1 MSSIFS
7 ALQYRPLTNS
17 RGSNRSSLYILQYV
31 FTKEKFTFRGQPSS
45 REPPHQRTGMDYMS
59 LIKLIVLAMWMGWR
73 FAKAKSN
80 ILIAPLEFWKTYFG
94 CWKLSHEIKRLT
106 SSPNI
111 IWMMYVCL
119 IYMEEQT
126 HTTFHL
132 CMCGNW
138 KWVICWYDMGICVV
152 HI

>member
-1 MSSIFS
+1 MNG
-7 ALQYRPLTNS
+7 LTIRQS
-17 RGSNRSSLYILQYV
+17 
-31 FTKEKFTFRGQPSS
+31 KE
-45 REPPHQRTGMDYMS
+45 Y
-59 LIKLIVLAMWMGWR
+59 
-73 FAKAKSN
+73 N

-138 KWVICWYDMGICVV
+138 KWVICWYDMGIYEYKNFKKKSFGGPNLMFPTRRNCLFGSFLKGINNIDSRNFKIYTI
-152 HI
+152 HDHLFFSQLAISPPL